1 MTKKRFVSTG
11 LPGPIMLSHQP
22 SLLGWPSYTPATWC
36 EALRAWHT
44 STALDLSALS
54 CAVGLEGQVVV
65 ADGRSA
71 LQREGLRKVH
81 GLGRGNRMT

>member
-1 MTKKRFVSTG
+1 MGPVEPKHEPRLFTPMTKKRFVSTG

-54 CAVGLEGQVVV
+54 VP
-65 ADGRSA
+65 
-71 LQREGLRKVH
+71 
-81 GLGRGNRMT
+81 